1 MGKNLFPV
9 YSYATNLYRVDPSI
23 KANQLV
29 KLVDQKFGP
38 KSLAER
44 TAHTW
49 VKQFRE
55 GVFDVYQEISEVTES
70 FDQEYV
76 SKFDVDQ
83 ETGYTFK
90 TKKGPFTVSI
100 EKADEIF
107 YQYSEH
113 GLNMTGTQIIN
124 KHGFEVWQWLS
135 LKNSIGLYKKSNI
148 FSPWTVEHTPKDQ
161 LEQKIQEKL
170 NYALSDKL
178 NIENQYQKAVH
189 KKWKKDITAEET
201 RALAFQTL
209 ASQVAPLIKKAEIS
223 KAIPVAKVKGN
234 KKIVAYTG
242 DWHIGA
248 KVEGLVTTPDFNPAI
263 LKGYLK
269 QIAEVIN
276 RQGASYV
283 KLGVAGDI
291 IESFTGK
298 NHKNQFMSLEQG
310 YYGAN
315 VVIKAYEIM
324 TWFISLINNVKE
336 IDGIGG
342 NHDRW
347 SESNDLDTRGEIA
360 KLLFYFLQKS
370 HGDHIKINYGDNVLS
385 SDFDGIRYIMVH
397 GDKKKDNA
405 KSEKLIFD
413 YGDTDK
419 YNMIIGAHKHTREIK
434 GDHRRFRKITIP
446 SLFTGNEYSDD
457 LGFATLPGVTIIEN
471 NGSGHPIVHDYPLEV

>member
-1 MGKNLFPV
+1 MAKNLLPI
-9 YSYATNLYRVDPSI
+9 YKYAKEIYINDPSI
-23 KANQLV
+23 KGFQLY
-29 KLVDQKFGP
+29 KTLSAKFGG
-38 KSLAER
+38 
-44 TAHTW
+44 TAPSQRSCTDW
-49 VKQFRE
+49 VRLFKE
-55 GVFDVYQEISEVTES
+55 GKDYYEDLSVNEDSQDPGYI
-70 FDQEYV
+70 
-76 SKFDVDQ
+76 SKFDVDDK
-83 ETGYTFK
+83 TGYTFR
-90 TKKGPFTVSI
+90 TKKGPFTLSI
-100 EKADEIF
+100 DKADEVF

-124 KHGFEVWQWLS
+124 KHGFEIWQWLS

-148 FSPWTVEHTPKDQ
+148 FSPWTVDHTPKDK
-161 LEQKIQEKL
+161 LEEKIQEKL
-170 NYALSDKL
+170 GFALSDKL

-189 KKWKKDITAEET
+189 KKWKKEITAEET
-201 RALAFQTL
+201 RALAFQAL
-209 ASQVAPLIKKAEIS
+209 ASNVAPLIKKANIS
-223 KAIPVAKVKGN
+223 KAIPVAKVKN
-234 KKIVAYTG
+234 KRKLVAYTG

-248 KVEGLVTTPDFNPAI
+248 KVEGLIATPDFNPTI

-269 QIAEVIN
+269 QIAEIIN
-276 RQGASYV
+276 KQGASHV
-283 KLGVAGDI
+283 KIGIAGDI

-298 NHKNQFMSLEQG
+298 NHRNQFMSIDFG
-310 YYGAN
+310 YHGASA
-315 VVIKAYEIM
+315 VIKAYEIM

-360 KLLFYFLQKS
+360 KLLFFMLEKS
-370 HGDHIKINYGDNVLS
+370 HGGKIKIKYEDNVLS

-413 YGDTDK
+413 YGDTSK

-471 NGSGHPIVHDYPLEV
+471 NGSGHPIVHDYPVEL